1 RELAAMGMRE
11 PNDVLRMPAKTRSE
25 LLSKRGWGPV
35 LLDKIFAEI
44 ERVLKRTADS
54 PTPAKRGDDAPL
66 AGERSEH
73 D

>member
-1 RELAAMGMRE
+1 MGMRE
-11 PNDVLRMPAKTRSE
+11 PKDVLRMPARTRSE

-44 ERVLKRTADS
+44 ERVLKRTAAS